1 VDIFSIGLRVD
12 SRQIN
17 KGKEAL
23 NRFGQQSKKT
33 GSDVGKFNAKT
44 KAAAASTKAMGS
56 ASKFATRAVAGIGAA
71 LSIRAL
77 TRYTTSAISAADSI
91 GKMAQTAG
99 VTAERL
105 QELRFAFGQLA
116 GTTDSEVDAS
126 LRRFNRRLGL
136 AADGTGAA
144 KDTFGELGIAIADAG
159 GNLRNTEAVLEDTL
173 FELSQI
179 DDASRRAAKA
189 SEIFGE
195 DAGPALA
202 GALSEGQEAVRRLS
216 QEARDLGIILGDDAV
231 KSAEALA
238 DQMDILNKTM
248 MVNFQEGLMSSLAG
262 DADSFSEA
270 IADQQFQDG
279 LKTLG
284 EFIGESLSFLVENA
298 DTIIRVGRALAL
310 VGLSAKLGGAIGGRK
325 GAMVGIGAGG
335 FLAGLAELVAN
346 NEAAEQGEGGGQAPS
361 PDAQVP
367 QRISGPEKLAHVN
380 TLGIRV
386 DLLEMVQSATVEATD
401 KTSALDRA
409 MQDVGESLQDIAKTM
424 TDDVSDGL
432 TDIIMQA
439 ESASDVFA
447 GLARQIART
456 LVQQQI
462 ADPLAQS
469 ITGFAS
475 NMAGSIFGTGTTATP
490 HGVGPGG
497 MKTNANGGNVFGG
510 VPSIV
515 GERGPE
521 VFVPGQDGQIVPNH
535 QMGGGGNVTVNVIN
549 QGGEQ
554 LEAQQQQ
561 TRRGPNGEMTVD
573 VMVKSSMERLDSQG
587 QLDGIFRRHGAQ
599 RQGQF

>member
-1 VDIFSIGLRVD
+1 VDIYSIGLKVD
-12 SRQIN
+12 SRPVNQ
-17 KGKEAL
+17 GKEAL

-33 GSDVGKFNAKT
+33 GSEVGKFNAKT
-44 KAAAASTKAMGS
+44 KAAVASTKAMGS

-202 GALSEGQEAVRRLS
+202 GALSEGQEAVQRLS

-310 VGLSAKLGGAIGGRK
+310 VGLSAKIGGAIAGRK
-325 GAMVGIGAGG
+325 GAVAGMGVGGAIAA
-335 FLAGLAELVAN
+335 LAEIAELVADS
-346 NEAAEQGEGGGQAPS
+346 EVSAESQTPRMEPTVVTPPPGLRE
-361 PDAQVP
+361 
-367 QRISGPEKLAHVN
+367 EE
-380 TLGIRV
+380 IRAN
-386 DLLEMVQSATVEATD
+386 LLEKVQGATVGAIE
-401 KTSALDRA
+401 KTSALDGA

-462 ADPLAQS
+462 ADPIAEG

-475 NMAGSIFGTGTTATP
+475 SMAGSIFGTGTTATP

-561 TRRGPNGEMTVD
+561 TRRGPNGDTIVD
-573 VMVKSSMERLDSQG
+573 VMVKKSMERLDSQG
-587 QLDGIFRRHGAQ
+587 QLDGIFNRHGAR